1 MTDYIKRTDAVKI
14 AEKYGFANGSVLGR
28 HTGLADCIAS
38 EILSLPAADVAP
50 VVRCKD
56 CKYGDYDSKPDGA
69 MVCLRTKDGFWRKET
84 DFCSYGERMRQ
95 AKRGKVRRKYGEILA
110 LYRYCVEVGMDARL
124 ERLHDGWAI
133 RFPNGGDFAQHAGT
147 YGTNDGFVEPAI
159 GCEADY
165 SPVSLREAEKLICE
179 NRKRLMTPRY
189 DDDDG

>member
-1 MTDYIKRTDAVKI
+1 MADYIRREDALKALQNNFYSTAMDIINRV
-14 AEKYGFANGSVLGR
+14 
-28 HTGLADCIAS
+28 
-38 EILSLPAADVAP
+38 PPADVAP

-84 DFCSYGERMRQ
+84 DFCSYGERKRQ
-95 AKRGKVRRKYGEILA
+95 AKRGKTQRKYREILA
-110 LYRYCVEVGMDARL
+110 LYLYCVEVRMDARL

-179 NRKRLMTPRY
+179 NRKRLMTPRCE
-189 DDDDG
+189 DEQ

>member
-1 MTDYIKRTDAVKI
+1 MADEYIRRAEALEITTRTCGDYAAAF
-14 AEKYGFANGSVLGR
+14 AEIRK
-28 HTGLADCIAS
+28 
-38 EILSLPAADVAP
+38 LPAADVAP

-56 CKYGDYDSKPDGA
+56 CQSWKRNVGLTDSPNGHCFEHDIDTNGK
-69 MVCLRTKDGFWRKET
+69 
-84 DFCSYGERMRQ
+84 DFCSYGARMRR

-110 LYRYCVEVGMDARL
+110 LYLYCVEARMDARL

-165 SPVSLREAEKLICE
+165 SPVPLREAEKLICE
-179 NRKRLMTPRY
+179 NRERLMTPSCEEEQ
-189 DDDDG
+189 